1 MSSLKLNVIEGKI
14 TNYEMDEQE
23 KFHQF
28 NNDSF
33 KLKCCR
39 MLCVVLITV
48 ILTIIVKNIN
58 YIISFRK

>member
-33 KLKCCR
+33 QLKCCR